1 MADDKNTSP
10 LTNGQHLRL
19 ELVKLTYR
27 HDRTP
32 QDMIE
37 RAKGLEEYVAGE
49 AEKPASVVD
58 TPTQD
63 GPI

>member
-19 ELVKLTYR
+19 ELVKLAYR

-32 QDMIE
+32 ADIVA
-37 RAKGLEEYVAGE
+37 RTTDLEKYVTGE